1 MNTVVALGNHTGNVA
16 DVDDAGVDDA
26 DRILFAQVQVKSR
39 SMKIYN

>member
-1 MNTVVALGNHTGNVA
+1 MNTAVALGDDTGNVA
-16 DVDDAGVDDA
+16 DVGNAGVDA